1 MATASGVQEYPD
13 NSVIL
18 IEEETG
24 LIKSIYAQYIAASAK
39 KPVCYI
45 TTRTRDDILRQM
57 ALLRLPHVDQ
67 IEIREMHETE
77 PGPMCDLLTTL
88 TPAGL
93 VVVDPFS
100 TYFME
105 SPLHE
110 FLQIVNRLVAASR
123 NGHTF
128 FLLDDIGVLPDR
140 HEQLLRA
147 MADGVIRVTAM
158 NEGDK
163 IRRYLNILK
172 MQGTQPLDKMLP
184 FTITDEGFLIDTR
197 ERHG

>member
-1 MATASGVQEYPD
+1 MANGALEYPD
-13 NSVIL
+13 HSLIL
-18 IEEETG
+18 IEEDTG
-24 LIKSIYAQYIAASAK
+24 LVKSIYAQYIAASAK

-45 TTRTRDDILRQM
+45 TTRARDDILQQM
-57 ALLRLPHVDQ
+57 AQLRLPHIDHM
-67 IEIREMHETE
+67 EIREMHEAE
-77 PGPMCDLLTTL
+77 PGAMCDLLATQI
-88 TPAGL
+88 PAGL
-93 VVVDPFS
+93 IVVDPFS

-110 FLQIVNRLVAASR
+110 FRQMVTRLVAASR
-123 NGHTF
+123 NGRTF

-140 HEQLLRA
+140 HERLLRA
-147 MADGVIRVTAM
+147 MADGVIRITAM

-172 MQGTQPLDKMLP
+172 MQGTQPVDKMLP
-184 FTITDEGFLIDTR
+184 FTISDEGFLIDTR

>member
-1 MATASGVQEYPD
+1 MASGVQEYPD

-24 LIKSIYAQYIAASAK
+24 LIKSIYAQYIAAGAK

-45 TTRTRDDILRQM
+45 TTRARDDILRQM
-57 ALLRLPHVDQ
+57 ALLRPPHIDHM
-67 IEIREMHETE
+67 EIRELHEAE
-77 PGPMCDLLTTL
+77 PGAMCDLLTTE

-93 VVVDPFS
+93 IVVDPFS
-100 TYFME
+100 IYFME

-110 FLQIVNRLVAASR
+110 FRQMVTRLVAASR
-123 NGHTF
+123 NGRTF
-128 FLLDDIGVLPDR
+128 LLLDDIGVLPDR

-147 MADGVIRVTAM
+147 MADGVIRITSI

-163 IRRYLNILK
+163 IRRYLNVLK
-172 MQGTQPLDKMLP
+172 MRGTQPLDKMLP
-184 FTITDEGFLIDTR
+184 FTISDEGFLIDTR